1 MRTTLISL
9 FLLAPTLLF
18 GAVSIADV
26 SGTLS
31 HGESVIITGSG
42 FGSKST
48 AAPAIWDDCE
58 TGTIGSKWT
67 VLLPNAADD
76 SNNDMQYRT
85 TYRDVAQAHSNS
97 TKYATGCHAES
108 GYTNWRNNA
117 GPSVMLGT
125 QIPAGARNPE
135 YFYASW
141 YYRGDPL

>member
-125 QIPAGARNPE
+125 
-135 YFYASW
+135 
-141 YYRGDPL
+141 